1 MIDMFSGSLPCLHE
15 RLNTGHILCVGV
27 DGDIEW
33 KSPKRLVVQGSHDSN
48 FRVSSEGSDG
58 QGRATHLR
66 FSGNPAKFLQG
77 HNIFGSDD
85 LIALMY
91 DAYKKIMSVLDLK
104 PTIQD
109 IKDVKSGDYF
119 LTSFDVNYSFELP
132 SRADVRAWIRAAEFK
147 SKTRHGRPSTKGG
160 TIYWGKNSTRWALKA
175 YSKGDEI
182 SSGKGHR
189 LPTSLIDT
197 PLEKWADNKLRIELR
212 LLSKELDKLG
222 VKKAYQLTPLK
233 IKELFKIYLKRI
245 EMTEQ
250 IALTDEKLH
259 SIPLRLRATYILWR
273 DGYDLRSELSK
284 SSYYRNRKELLDYNI
299 DIALAVEKSASSNVV
314 PLIRILEA
322 KPVPVPEWAF
332 DLNLVHRSA
341 RCV

>member
-1 MIDMFSGSLPCLHE
+1 MIDMFSGSLPCLHD
-15 RLNTGHILCVGV
+15 RLNTGHIVCVGA

-33 KSPKRLVVQGSHDSN
+33 QSPKRLVVQGSHDSN
-48 FRVSSEGSDG
+48 FRISSEGSDG

-66 FSGNPAKFLQG
+66 FSGNPSKFLQG

-91 DAYKKIMSVLDLK
+91 DSYKKITSALNLN

-109 IKDVKSGDYF
+109 IKDVKSGNYSI
-119 LTSFDVNYSFELP
+119 TSFDVNYSFELP

-160 TIYWGKNSTRWALKA
+160 TIYWGKNSSRWSIKA

-182 SSGKGHR
+182 SAGKGHK

-197 PLEKWADNKLRIELR
+197 PLEEWADNKLRIELR

-222 VKKAYQLTPLK
+222 IKKACQLTPLK
-233 IKELFKIYLKRI
+233 IKELFNTYLKRI

-250 IALTDEKLH
+250 IALTDEILH
-259 SIPLRLRATYILWR
+259 SIPLRLRSTYILWR

-284 SSYYRNRKELLDYNI
+284 STYYRNRKDLLDYNI
-299 DIALAVEKSASSNVV
+299 DIALAVEKRVSSNVI

-322 KPVPVPEWAF
+322 KPSPVPEWAF